1 MNTKTK
7 HVSGYATSIAFIFSS
22 FADAYK
28 SVMTIEHSP
37 LKNFDPIV
45 AHMMF
50 QVLAFVWSGI
60 FAMMLGSYFAFGI
73 SAALHVLFLSGVFIT
88 AIVFKEG
95 ELAAARRGTSYRMIK
110 YNSRMPGGE
119 HE

>member
-1 MNTKTK
+1 MNKNYKSSPGMANT
-7 HVSGYATSIAFIFSS
+7 IFTLGRTVKE
-22 FADAYK
+22 AYQ

-50 QVLAFVWSGI
+50 QVLAFVWSSI
-60 FAMMLGSYFAFGI
+60 FAIMLGSFIAFGV
-73 SAALHVLFLSGVFIT
+73 SATFHILLVAGIFIT
-88 AIVFKEG
+88 AMVFKEG
-95 ELAAARRGTSYRMIK
+95 NKRSTSYRLAN
-110 YNSRMPGGE
+110 YNGRMAGGE

>member
-1 MNTKTK
+1 MLNKSSPGMANTV
-7 HVSGYATSIAFIFSS
+7 VSLATIVK
-22 FADAYK
+22 DAYR

-60 FAMMLGSYFAFGI
+60 FAMMLGSFLAFGI
-73 SAALHVLFLSGVFIT
+73 SAAFHVLFISGVCIT
-88 AIVFKEG
+88 AMVFKEG
-95 ELAAARRGTSYRMIK
+95 NKRSLPYRAAK
-110 YNSRMPGGE
+110 YNGRMNGGE
-119 HE
+119 HY

>member
-1 MNTKTK
+1 MVNTVFV
-7 HVSGYATSIAFIFSS
+7 VSRSLKE
-22 FADAYK
+22 AYN

-60 FAMMLGSYFAFGI
+60 FAMMLGSFLAFGI
-73 SAALHVLFLSGVFIT
+73 SATFHVLFVSGVFIT
-88 AIVFKEG
+88 ALVFKEG
-95 ELAAARRGTSYRMIK
+95 NKRSAPYRMAK
-110 YNSRMPGGE
+110 YNARMNGGE

>member
-1 MNTKTK
+1 MTQSKRPSSPGMVNTVFTVVGGFKE
-7 HVSGYATSIAFIFSS
+7 
-22 FADAYK
+22 AYN
-28 SVMTIEHSP
+28 SVMTIENSP

-60 FAMMLGSYFAFGI
+60 FAMMLGSFLAFGI
-73 SAALHVLFLSGVFIT
+73 SAALHVLFISGVCIT
-88 AIVFKEG
+88 ALVFKEG
-95 ELAAARRGTSYRMIK
+95 NRRSAVYRLAN
-110 YNSRMPGGE
+110 YNSRMAGGE

>member
-1 MNTKTK
+1 MNNPK
-7 HVSGYATSIAFIFSS
+7 SPSPGMATTITTMINAVK
-22 FADAYK
+22 DMYR

-45 AHMMF
+45 SHMMF

-60 FAMMLGSYFAFGI
+60 FALMLGSYIAFGI
-73 SAALHVLFLSGVFIT
+73 SATFHVLFVSGVFIT
-88 AIVFKEG
+88 ALIFKEG
-95 ELAAARRGTSYRMIK
+95 NRRSIPYRQSG
-110 YNSRMPGGE
+110 NGRNLGGE